1 MWMLDTNA
9 CVALLNGSSTALAE
23 RLAARRPSEVRLCA
37 VVKAEL
43 LFGARKSERA
53 ADNLRLLEAFF
64 ARFASLPFDDAAAEQ
79 YGRLRHDLQRA
90 GTVIGPNDL
99 MIAAIALE
107 VDFILVTNNVGE
119 FSRVLG
125 LKVDDWTA

>member
-9 CVALLNGSSTALAE
+9 CVALLNGSSAALAD
-23 RLAARRPSEVRLCA
+23 RLAAQRPSEIRLCA
-37 VVKAEL
+37 IVKAEL

-79 YGRLRHDLQRA
+79 YGRLCHDLQRA
-90 GTVIGPNDL
+90 GTLIGPNDL
-99 MIAAIALE
+99 MIAAIALAA
-107 VDFILVTNNVGE
+107 DFILVTNNVGE
-119 FSRVLG
+119 FSRALG